1 MRPAVKVA
9 VGLVAAVAIIFTAAA
24 LYLALV
30 FDANRY
36 KPEVTAAAR
45 EATGRELAIDG
56 DLALGLFPQPHV
68 RVGAVRLANPPGFDG
83 AMVEWES
90 ARAKVALL
98 PLLRRHVQI
107 DELAVER
114 LNIQLLKNR
123 KGQDNW
129 SDLTS
134 KQESSKGDQQ
144 FRVSIHGIR
153 LMAATVSY
161 RDESK
166 KNQVSL
172 SEMEVRTGRLGGAE
186 PAPVQLDAK
195 LTSSKPALAGAVAL
209 TGNAQIDPQNRSY
222 AARAIRF
229 AFTGDDGINATLNGD
244 VAADFNARS
253 LNAEI
258 AATLLDLSLDA
269 RLVADAIDSQ
279 RRFRGKLT
287 LAEFNPR
294 LLLAKLDR
302 AAPQTRD
309 KSALTRAHV
318 SFDVAG
324 DDRGLTVEP
333 IAARLDSSAISGRI
347 TLANYSAPRIRF
359 HLNVDQLDLDRY
371 RASAP
376 KLPSLQDNAIS
387 KLSTDVLR
395 DLGITVAGDVKIG
408 KLVLAGDR
416 SDNYR
421 LIVEAVP

>member
-1 MRPAVKVA
+1 MGV
-9 VGLVAAVAIIFTAAA
+9 VAAVAIIFTTAA
-24 LYLALV
+24 LYIALV

-36 KPEVTAAAR
+36 KPEVVTAAR
-45 EATGRELAIDG
+45 QSTGRELAIDG
-56 DLALGLFPQPHV
+56 DLAVGLFPQPHV
-68 RVGAVRLANPPGFDG
+68 RVGAGRLANPPGFDG

-90 ARAKVALL
+90 LRANVGLL

-107 DELAVER
+107 DELAVDG
-114 LNIQLLKNR
+114 LNIRLLKNR
-123 KGQDNW
+123 KGEDNW
-129 SDLTS
+129 SDLTNNQEGS
-134 KQESSKGDQQ
+134 KSGKRFG
-144 FRVSIHGIR
+144 VSIHSIR
-153 LMAATVSY
+153 LSAAAVLY
-161 RDESK
+161 QDELK
-166 KNQVSL
+166 KNEVSL
-172 SEMEVRTGRLGGAE
+172 SEIEVRTGRLGGAE
-186 PAPVQLDAK
+186 PQPVQLDAK

-209 TGNAQIDPQNRSY
+209 TANAQIDPQNRSY
-222 AARAIRF
+222 AARGVRF
-229 AFTGDDGINATLNGD
+229 AFTGDDGVDATLNGD

-258 AATLLDLSLDA
+258 AATLLDLSLNA
-269 RLVADAIDSQ
+269 KLASEAIDSQ

-294 LLLAKLDR
+294 SLLVKLDR
-302 AAPQTRD
+302 VAPQTRD
-309 KSALTRAHV
+309 RSALTRAHV

-333 IAARLDSSAISGRI
+333 IAARLDSSAISGKI
-347 TLANYSAPRIRF
+347 TLSNYSAPRIRF

-371 RASAP
+371 RAPTP
-376 KLPSLQDNAIS
+376 KPPSLQDNAIS

>member
-45 EATGRELAIDG
+45 GATGRELAIDG

-90 ARAKVALL
+90 ARAIVALL

-134 KQESSKGDQQ
+134 KQEGSKGDQQ

-172 SEMEVRTGRLGGAE
+172 SEIEVRTGRLGGAE
-186 PAPVQLDAK
+186 PAPVQLDA
-195 LTSSKPALAGAVAL
+195 
-209 TGNAQIDPQNRSY
+209 
-222 AARAIRF
+222 
-229 AFTGDDGINATLNGD
+229 
-244 VAADFNARS
+244 
-253 LNAEI
+253 
-258 AATLLDLSLDA
+258 
-269 RLVADAIDSQ
+269 
-279 RRFRGKLT
+279 
-287 LAEFNPR
+287 
-294 LLLAKLDR
+294 
-302 AAPQTRD
+302 
-309 KSALTRAHV
+309 
-318 SFDVAG
+318 
-324 DDRGLTVEP
+324 
-333 IAARLDSSAISGRI
+333 
-347 TLANYSAPRIRF
+347 
-359 HLNVDQLDLDRY
+359 
-371 RASAP
+371 
-376 KLPSLQDNAIS
+376 
-387 KLSTDVLR
+387 
-395 DLGITVAGDVKIG
+395 
-408 KLVLAGDR
+408 
-416 SDNYR
+416 
-421 LIVEAVP
+421 